1 MRNHIPGTNVAV
13 FALFFLLSLLEAL
26 GKRNWGL
33 AALWLVFGLMF
44 LRADLRRGDR
54 HRRS

>member
-33 AALWLVFGLMF
+33 AALWLLFGLMF
-44 LRADLRRGDR
+44 LRADLRRDGMR
-54 HRRS
+54 GRN

>member
-33 AALWLVFGLMF
+33 AALWLAFGLMF
-44 LRADLRRGDR
+44 LRADLRRGSK
-54 HRRS
+54 HGRS